1 MQFTAAQIAG
11 MLQGKVEGN
20 PESTVSTLAKI
31 EEGKSGSLT
40 FLANPKYTEYIYSTG
55 ATIAI
60 VADGFIPERKLPESL
75 TLIRVADAYG
85 SFAKL
90 LEAYNQFRQP
100 KPGIDA
106 SAYVAKS
113 ARIGSNTYVGA
124 FSYVGEDAVIGDD
137 VKIYPN
143 SFVGDGV
150 SIGHRTIIFAGVRI
164 YADCFVGA
172 NCTIHSGVI
181 IGGDGFGFTPN
192 SENNYQKVPQIG
204 NVIIEDHV
212 EVGSNTT
219 IDRATLGS
227 TIIRKGVKL
236 DNLIQ
241 VAHNVEIGEN
251 TVIAAQTGIAGSTKI
266 GQNCMIGGQVGI
278 VGHLFIAD
286 GTKIAAQSGVGHDIK
301 EPNTIV
307 QGSPAFGIMDYKKS
321 YLGFRKLPEIMKQIS
336 EIEKRLS

>member
-266 GQNCMIGGQVGI
+266 GQNCMIGGQAGI

-336 EIEKRLS
+336 EIEKKLS

>member
-336 EIEKRLS
+336 EIEKKLS